1 MLCKQTGLYLRPL
14 ITRIEKALQ
23 KQAICSADQNT
34 FFIYWFLT
42 KLQSIIINQIQNT
55 FGGGLVSGG
64 PLIGCIFCLQ
74 VDGPVT
80 HWGAHK
86 WGSFISGRLQ
96 YT

>member
-23 KQAICSADQNT
+23 KQAISSADQNT
-34 FFIYWFLT
+34 FFIYWFLS

-64 PLIGCIFCLQ
+64 AFNWMYFLLTGRWACNSL
-74 VDGPVT
+74 G
-80 HWGAHK
+80 GL
-86 WGSFISGRLQ
+86 ISGGAL
-96 YT
+96 

>member
-23 KQAICSADQNT
+23 KQAISSADHNA
-34 FFIYWFLT
+34 FFIYRFLT

-64 PLIGCIFCLQ
+64 AFNWMHFLLTRGWACNSLGC
-74 VDGPVT
+74 
-80 HWGAHK
+80 
-86 WGSFISGRLQ
+86 S
-96 YT
+96 